1 MVIFYPRYGYAAPPD
16 EIFCFMKGVGGRYIQ
31 ILFRVRK
38 ELKMSDFLYIVY
50 ECRGFYTIEEM
61 PENRSTEAADW

>member
-1 MVIFYPRYGYAAPPD
+1 
-16 EIFCFMKGVGGRYIQ
+16 MKGVGGRYIQ
-31 ILFRVRK
+31 ILFYVQK

-50 ECRGFYTIEEM
+50 GCRGFYTIEGM